1 MYVIVNPTV
10 TATSEHDGL
19 AAIVVGQVAVLLEE
33 LREELLDVLLIVLL
47 EDTELDV

>member
-1 MYVIVNPTV
+1 MNVIVNPPV
-10 TATSEHDGL
+10 TATFEHDGL

-33 LREELLDVLLIVLL
+33 LLDVLLGVLL